1 VTGQGDRDGSTSKEV
16 AMRPIRTIAPLAL
29 GLVALAVAGCQ
40 SRPDQPAAPAPT
52 QIDRA
57 APTTIPVRQPPPTS
71 RPAANPAP
79 RPKPSPDPE
88 TIVGLWP
95 VRTLEQARTLQDGAD
110 AGHQPWLLSPELVAT
125 SYGAAELGLYQP
137 VARRVSPNAYEVGAT
152 GSEWAAK
159 LYLAQP
165 VRHGAGGVWVIT
177 RTASP
182 AGSY

>member
-1 VTGQGDRDGSTSKEV
+1 VIVNGSTSKEV
-16 AMRPIRTIAPLAL
+16 AMRPIRTIVPLAF

-40 SRPDQPAAPAPT
+40 SQPDQSTAPAPNHT
-52 QIDRA
+52 EQV
-57 APTTIPVRQPPPTS
+57 APTTPARQTPPPN
-71 RPAANPAP
+71 RPPTNTT
-79 RPKPSPDPE
+79 PKPKPAPDPE
-88 TIVGLWP
+88 MIVGLWP
-95 VRTLEQARTLQDGAD
+95 VRTLEQARTLQDSAD

-125 SYGAAELGLYQP
+125 SYAAAELDLYQP
-137 VARRVSPNAYEVGAT
+137 VARRVGPNAYEVGAT

-177 RTASP
+177 RTTSP